1 MTTTVLN
8 TKVSE
13 VENKNNVNFKCVT
26 TKEFEKLAAENF
38 ESRLKQADLLN
49 KMDFDNKLLSY

>member
-1 MTTTVLN
+1 MN

-13 VENKNNVNFKCVT
+13 VENKNHVNSKCVT
-26 TKEFEKLAAENF
+26 TKEFEKLTAENF

>member
-13 VENKNNVNFKCVT
+13 VENKNNVNSKCVT